1 MFTSVFLSSP
11 FIFIR
16 LKLLKNSL
24 NSRFFV
30 TLLTKQCCSLH
41 FVLLTVQPQSIAD
54 AQVPTIVEDPNQS
67 VLIGSNVTFNCT
79 AAVRTRSTI
88 MNKGQRFISLW
99 IQPQSRNYSKRIKV
113 FLWQKWKWK
122 IWANISEL
130 HKTTLEAKH
139 QEQHSRIGF
148 SCKFSF
154 IIFLIIFL
162 LLQLNASRT
171 IDILRDYFS
180 SFLLTWKEW
189 RNPLFCFPLVFS
201 SPHHFFSIVCLFVC
215 YLFLYFF
222 LLQSLPF
229 IHFGSVTVASICGW
243 ITFEASVVNYINW
256 VYRAQL
262 QSPNVIYHYLKTDTF
277 PF

>member
-1 MFTSVFLSSP
+1 M
-11 FIFIR
+11 
-16 LKLLKNSL
+16 
-24 NSRFFV
+24 
-30 TLLTKQCCSLH
+30 
-41 FVLLTVQPQSIAD
+41 QPQSVAD

-79 AAVRTRSTI
+79 AAVRTRPTI

-99 IQPQSRNYSKRIKV
+99 IQPQSRFYSKRIKV

-139 QEQHSRIGF
+139 QEQHSRIWGIQF

-171 IDILRDYFS
+171 IDILRDDFS
-180 SFLLTWKEW
+180 SFLWTWKEW
-189 RNPLFCFPLVFS
+189 RNPLFYFPFVFS
-201 SPHHFFSIVCLFVC
+201 SPHHFFSIVCLFFC
-215 YLFLYFF
+215 YFFLYFF

-243 ITFEASVVNYINW
+243 IAFEASVVNYINW

>member
-1 MFTSVFLSSP
+1 M
-11 FIFIR
+11 
-16 LKLLKNSL
+16 
-24 NSRFFV
+24 
-30 TLLTKQCCSLH
+30 
-41 FVLLTVQPQSIAD
+41 QPQSVAD

-79 AAVRTRSTI
+79 AAVRTRPTI

-139 QEQHSRIGF
+139 QEQHSRIWGIQF

-171 IDILRDYFS
+171 IDILRDDFS

-189 RNPLFCFPLVFS
+189 RNPLFCFPFVFN

-215 YLFLYFF
+215 YFFFNFSSSNLSLSSTLGLSLSPLYAGE
-222 LLQSLPF
+222 LL
-229 IHFGSVTVASICGW
+229 
-243 ITFEASVVNYINW
+243 
-256 VYRAQL
+256 
-262 QSPNVIYHYLKTDTF
+262 LK
-277 PF
+277 PVW

>member
-16 LKLLKNSL
+16 LKLLKNLL

-41 FVLLTVQPQSIAD
+41 FVLLTVQPQSVAD

-79 AAVRTRSTI
+79 AAVRTRPTI

-99 IQPQSRNYSKRIKV
+99 IQLFEKDKS
-113 FLWQKWKWK
+113 FLRQKWKWK

-139 QEQHSRIGF
+139 QEQHSRIWGIQF
-148 SCKFSF
+148 SCKFPS
-154 IIFLIIFL
+154 
-162 LLQLNASRT
+162 Q
-171 IDILRDYFS
+171 YF
-180 SFLLTWKEW
+180 W
-189 RNPLFCFPLVFS
+189 
-201 SPHHFFSIVCLFVC
+201 
-215 YLFLYFF
+215 
-222 LLQSLPF
+222 
-229 IHFGSVTVASICGW
+229 
-243 ITFEASVVNYINW
+243 
-256 VYRAQL
+256 
-262 QSPNVIYHYLKTDTF
+262 
-277 PF
+277 

>member
-41 FVLLTVQPQSIAD
+41 FVLLTVQPQSVAD

-79 AAVRTRSTI
+79 AAVRTRPTI

-113 FLWQKWKWK
+113 FYDRSENGRFGPISVNCIKQRWKQS
-122 IWANISEL
+122 IRSSILASEESNL
-130 HKTTLEAKH
+130 VA
-139 QEQHSRIGF
+139 
-148 SCKFSF
+148 
-154 IIFLIIFL
+154 
-162 LLQLNASRT
+162 
-171 IDILRDYFS
+171 
-180 SFLLTWKEW
+180 SFLHNIFDNFFAAAIKCLENNRHSARWFFFFPFDLKRVKKPTFLF
-189 RNPLFCFPLVFS
+189 PFCF
-201 SPHHFFSIVCLFVC
+201 
-215 YLFLYFF
+215 
-222 LLQSLPF
+222 
-229 IHFGSVTVASICGW
+229 
-243 ITFEASVVNYINW
+243 
-256 VYRAQL
+256 
-262 QSPNVIYHYLKTDTF
+262 
-277 PF
+277 